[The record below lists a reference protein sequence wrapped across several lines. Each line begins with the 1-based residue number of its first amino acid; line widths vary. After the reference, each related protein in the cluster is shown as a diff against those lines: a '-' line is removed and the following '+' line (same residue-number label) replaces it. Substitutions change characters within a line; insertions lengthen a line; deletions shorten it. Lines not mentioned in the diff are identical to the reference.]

1 MSRSSSASA
10 AAEPSA
16 SATLAAA
23 RWARDSA
30 RDSGCLVSFDPNVRL
45 ELWDSPRRALE
56 CILNALHMVDV
67 VKVSSDELEF
77 LTGTS
82 DPVQACPRLREHGP
96 ALAVVTLGSDG
107 CYFDAATCSG
117 HVPGVSVTAVD
128 SLGAGD
134 AFVAG
139 LLAGLSARGDT
150 GVCED
155 PEALIRTL
163 RFANAVGAL
172 TTTQYGAIPAMPTRA
187 DVEHLL
193 TTASR

>member
-1 MSRSSSASA
+1 
-10 AAEPSA
+10 
-16 SATLAAA
+16 
-23 RWARDSA
+23 
-30 RDSGCLVSFDPNVRL
+30 VRL
-45 ELWDSPRRALE
+45 ELWDSPRRALD
-56 CILNALHMVDV
+56 CIVNALHMVDV

-82 DPVQACPRLREHGP
+82 DPVKACQRLREHGP

-117 HVPGVSVTAVD
+117 RVPGVPVTAVD

-150 GVCED
+150 AVCED
-155 PEALIRTL
+155 PDALIRTL

-172 TTTQYGAIPAMPTRA
+172 TTTQYGAIPALPTRA
-187 DVEHLL
+187 EVERLL
-193 TTASR
+193 AHDAQERTDTVALDQVGPPQA